1 MVRKAL
7 NSPCLV
13 YLRQALSFIFI
24 YEGATFLRLNMFKY
38 KFEINKEG
46 CWAYWAQ
53 SSIRW
58 NWYFNQG
65 EANKWKEFTGE
76 FTVEEENGLN
86 RLREILQKEGNAY
99 LWLWDR
105 YENNQIENK
114 EGKESWEKIKSVL
127 ADKFEKIWQIEKPK
141 LEAWKKELEQLDLK
155 DKEDNLKRIFN
166 FFGVFNQEK
175 EIKAKLLFGFG
186 KKAGGATKKEFPNS
200 MILLLSGADLK
211 DRRFVL
217 NVLLHESLHLL
228 EYSSEKDLL
237 FRQSFKEILAPLKI
251 KQSQPSWR
259 HLITESIIGSIIGR
273 GVGCWDKGE
282 SKEITGIFVDKEKNR
297 NHFYNQKILLISQ
310 KLAPLTEK
318 YLKNNKEMDSV
329 YTDQVL
335 EILKEELV
343 D

>member
-1 MVRKAL
+1 
-7 NSPCLV
+7 
-13 YLRQALSFIFI
+13 
-24 YEGATFLRLNMFKY
+24 MFKY

-46 CWAYWAQ
+46 CLAYWAQ
-53 SSIRW
+53 SSVQW
-58 NWYFNQG
+58 NWYFNQE

-76 FTVEEENGLN
+76 FTAEEEKGLN
-86 RLREILQKEGNAY
+86 RLKEILQKEGNAY

-114 EGKESWEKIKSVL
+114 EEKESWKKIKSVL
-127 ADKFEKIWQIEKPK
+127 ADKFEKIWQVEKPK

-166 FFGVFNQEK
+166 FFGVSNQEK

-211 DRRFVL
+211 NRRFVL

-237 FRQSFKEILAPLKI
+237 FRQSFKEILASLKI

-259 HLITESIIGSIIGR
+259 HLIVESIISSIVGR
-273 GVGCWDKGE
+273 EVGYLDKKDL
-282 SKEITGIFVDKEKNR
+282 KETTNVSISKEKNR
-297 NHFYNQKILLISQ
+297 SQFYNQKILLMAQ
-310 KLAPLTEK
+310 KVAPITEK
-318 YLKNNKEMDSV
+318 YLKDNKEMDSV

-335 EILKEELV
+335 GILKEELAN
-343 D
+343 